1 MNLSPEDKAV
11 GKENFHAAIGSDVR
25 LSDSDPN
32 RREFLQERID
42 ESLAIGDIPGY
53 AYFGYESS
61 PGEGGPVRV
70 GVIGTGDE
78 GSVLIGAINPDYV
91 EVKSIADIRP
101 YNVYRAFHG
110 DVYSAT
116 AMAVRCGL
124 IAKYDWADEDEARQ
138 NVKVYGEYHELI
150 DSAAADGIEA
160 VIIAL
165 PLHLH
170 APAAVAAMRAGLH
183 VLTEKLM
190 AHSVHECKEMARVAD
205 ETGKHLATGHQR
217 HYNILYANAVDLIA
231 RGVLGD
237 LHYIRAQWHRSN
249 LPGTDSWQQPMPK
262 EAKPDDVQA
271 EKLLEELDSWNET
284 VTKIEEKVTK
294 LEANI
299 EDRNG
304 KIAHLETLDRSA
316 DAEPFRKQ
324 IVGWKKD
331 IVGLTKDLAAW
342 EKKIKQK
349 EMQISDKDI
358 VGKVE
363 QFGYEAK
370 QIKDGEGNVVYD
382 RPAMEELIRWR
393 LWDRT
398 GGGLMA
404 ELGSH
409 QLDAASIFIAAM
421 NDGKK
426 QYPLSVAAA
435 SNRPVF
441 PADRDVDDHVYCL
454 FEFPGP
460 GYDPDDPNNKLKKI
474 GVQYASINGNG
485 YGGYGETVMGTKGTL
500 LLERETDAM
509 LWKTSVTDSKTKVV
523 VAEDKDEIERLGLS
537 TDDGDDP
544 KSAAIGHMAVKDA
557 GRGYQQQI
565 EHWAWCIRKNPDN
578 SDPDIHPRCYPKVAL
593 GDAVI
598 ALTTN
603 MAAREGKRIEF
614 DKDWFDPDNDAT
626 PEGVKPDVSRYDA

>member
-25 LSDSDPN
+25 VSESDPN
-32 RREFLQERID
+32 RREFLEARIG
-42 ESLAIGDIPGY
+42 ESLDIGDIPGY
-53 AYFGYESS
+53 AYFGYGSS
-61 PGEGGPVRV
+61 PGEGGPVQV

-101 YNVYRAFHG
+101 YNVFRAFHG

-116 AMAVRCGL
+116 AQAVRPGL
-124 IAKYDWADEDEARQ
+124 MAKYGWKTEDEARE
-138 NVKVYGEYHELI
+138 NVKVYGEYQDLI
-150 DSAAADGIEA
+150 KNAKDDGIEA

-262 EAKPDDVQA
+262 EAKPTDAQA
-271 EKLLEELDSWNET
+271 ERLLKELNSWSKK
-284 VTKIEEKVTK
+284 VLAIEGRIAK
-294 LEANI
+294 LEASI
-299 EDRNG
+299 EKRKKTVAD
-304 KIAHLETLDRSA
+304 LEASNRG
-316 DAEPFRKQ
+316 AEAKPALKQ
-324 IVGWKKD
+324 IAGWEKD
-331 IVGLTKDLAAW
+331 IAALGKDLAAW
-342 EKKIKQK
+342 KKKVKQK
-349 EMQISDKDI
+349 EMQISDKEI
-358 VGKVE
+358 VDKVE
-363 QFGYEAK
+363 QFGYAGK

-441 PADRDVDDHVYCL
+441 PPDRDVDDHVYCL

-460 GYDPDDPNNKLKKI
+460 GYDPTDANNALKKI

-509 LWKTSVTDSKTKVV
+509 LWKTSVTDAKTKVV
-523 VAEDKDEIERLGLS
+523 AAEDKDGVVRLGLS

-544 KSAAIGHMAVKDA
+544 KSAAVGHMAVKDA

-603 MAAREGKRIEF
+603 MAAREGRRIEF
-614 DKDWFDPDNDAT
+614 DKDWFDPDSDAT
-626 PEGVKPDVSRYDA
+626 PEEIKPDVGRYDT